1 MTILI
6 FVSALLISGVIYLF
20 GKYTLLVS
28 FFVKAAWV
36 LLIIASGFTLF
47 YLYRKLRGR
56 NPRVH
61 RLTDQIGN

>member
-6 FVSALLISGVIYLF
+6 FVSALLISSVIYLF

-28 FFVKAAWV
+28 LFIKATWV
-36 LLIIASGFTLF
+36 LLIIASGLTLF

-56 NPRVH
+56 NPSMR
-61 RLTDQIGN
+61 RFTAQLRK